1 MLLPTSR
8 AARTILGRNQRPTAK
23 ATPSNASRVTW
34 LAISEGERSTMA
46 TPTRAATRIA
56 HLVDSSG
63 RVRRAYVVEAPGY
76 FAEMVLDDLEA
87 MGDCD
92 PNE

>member
-34 LAISEGERSTMA
+34 LAISEGERSTKAM
-46 TPTRAATRIA
+46 PTRAATRIA
-56 HLVDSSG
+56 HLVAPGLVCAVDPWK
-63 RVRRAYVVEAPGY
+63 VRRRG
-76 FAEMVLDDLEA
+76 AEPVLMAVHRHSLHR
-87 MGDCD
+87 
-92 PNE
+92 